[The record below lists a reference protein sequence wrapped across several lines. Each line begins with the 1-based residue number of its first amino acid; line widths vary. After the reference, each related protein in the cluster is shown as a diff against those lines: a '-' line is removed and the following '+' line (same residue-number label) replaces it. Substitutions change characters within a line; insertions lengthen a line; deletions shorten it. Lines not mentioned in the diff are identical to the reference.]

1 MIFKK
6 LREENEDL
14 KDRIEVLEDTIRI
27 LERENA
33 DLEKEVAAI
42 KDNACD
48 RDIVNYIRSAII
60 ERCKRS
66 DKIAVFGNTISYCVT
81 GEDIFNLVD
90 AYLKLRK
97 HIAEG
102 SSLPEPPKEET

>member
-27 LERENA
+27 LKRENA

-42 KDNACD
+42 KDNASD
-48 RDIVNYIRSAII
+48 RDIANHIRSVII

-66 DKIAVFGNTISYCVT
+66 GNVIVSGNTFSYRVT

-102 SSLPEPPKEET
+102 SSPSESPKEET